1 MINTIFKLLT
11 ASGKDKQLFNKACFF
26 LNLFIV
32 FSLIISFFPYKPLEN
47 LSLHY
52 LSNMSL
58 FIFFYQNQDLILNLE
73 SIFLLFEGFVITI
86 LFISYVLDL
95 NYYLYKLLLE
105 HIITIEFYY
114 ITISQILYNLK
125 VISFNSFTLFMYN
138 GNVIEIFCSAV
149 YAINYLASF
158 LMITGLLFSKH
169 H

>member
-73 SIFLLFEGFVITI
+73 SIFLLF
-86 LFISYVLDL
+86 L
-95 NYYLYKLLLE
+95 
-105 HIITIEFYY
+105 
-114 ITISQILYNLK
+114 
-125 VISFNSFTLFMYN
+125 
-138 GNVIEIFCSAV
+138 
-149 YAINYLASF
+149 
-158 LMITGLLFSKH
+158 
-169 H
+169 

>member
-1 MINTIFKLLT
+1 
-11 ASGKDKQLFNKACFF
+11 
-26 LNLFIV
+26 
-32 FSLIISFFPYKPLEN
+32 
-47 LSLHY
+47 
-52 LSNMSL
+52 MSL

-158 LMITGLLFSKH
+158 LMITGILFSKH